1 MIVYLASAALSPTNA
16 ALLRA
21 CRQAGANAIHV
32 QPRIV
37 GKRARPGDRVLARL
51 DVLPSLDGVEDGI
64 WELGRLEERGVS
76 LLNSPSALLT
86 AHDKL
91 ATAVKLGSAGIP
103 HPRTAHVEDEE
114 PHLDFEYPV
123 VVKPRFGSW
132 GRDVLRCLDRDELRR
147 SIRMLRKRPWFRRQ
161 GALVQEFVPTPEHD
175 LRIVVARGEVT
186 GAIERW
192 ALPGEWRTS
201 VALGATRRPAD
212 PPAEARA
219 LALAAAAA
227 IGSDLVGVDLL
238 PLLDGSW
245 LVLELNAS
253 VDFTTAYGLDGRD
266 PFDEA
271 VRALGLAAPEH
282 ARLGY
287 AAAAGVGV

>member
-21 CRQAGANAIHV
+21 CRKAGANAIHV
-32 QPRIV
+32 QPRMAST
-37 GKRARPGDRVLARL
+37 RARPGDRVLARL

-76 LLNSPSALLT
+76 LLNSPSALLA

-91 ATAVKLGSAGIP
+91 ATAVKLGSAEIP

-114 PHLDFEYPV
+114 PDLDLEYPV

-132 GRDVLRCLDRDELRR
+132 GRDVHRCLDRDELRR
-147 SIRMLRKRPWFRRQ
+147 SIRALRKRPWFRRQ
-161 GALVQEFVPTPEHD
+161 GALVQELVPAPEHD

-201 VALGATRRPAD
+201 VALGATRRSAD

-219 LALAAAAA
+219 LALAAADA

-245 LVLELNAS
+245 MVLELNAA
-253 VDFTTAYGLDGRD
+253 VDFTAAYGLDGRD
-266 PFDEA
+266 PFGET
-271 VRALGLAAPEH
+271 VRALRLAAPEL
-282 ARLGY
+282 APPRY
-287 AAAAGVGV
+287 ATAGAGV

>member
-1 MIVYLASAALSPTNA
+1 MIVYLASAVLSPTNA

-21 CRQAGANAIHV
+21 CRQAGADAIHV
-32 QPRIV
+32 PPRIV
-37 GKRARPGDRVLARL
+37 GQRAQPGDRVLARL

-64 WELGRLEERGVS
+64 WELGRLEEHDVT
-76 LLNSPSALLT
+76 LLNSPSALLA

-103 HPRTAHVEDEE
+103 HPRTAHVEDEA
-114 PHLDFEYPV
+114 PDLDLEFPV

-132 GRDVLRCLDRDELRR
+132 GKDVLRCLNRHELRR
-147 SIRMLRKRPWFRRQ
+147 SIRALGSRPWFRRQ
-161 GALVQEFVPTPEHD
+161 GALVQELVPSPEHD

-245 LVLELNAS
+245 MVLELNAA
-253 VDFTTAYGLDGRD
+253 VDFTAAYGLGGHD
-266 PFDEA
+266 PFDET
-271 VRALGLAAPEH
+271 VRALGLAAPEQ
-282 ARLGY
+282 RRRY
-287 AAAAGVGV
+287 AVTAGASV

>member
-1 MIVYLASAALSPTNA
+1 MTVYLASAALSPTNA

-37 GKRARPGDRVLARL
+37 AKRAQPGDRVLARL

-76 LLNSPSALLT
+76 LLNSPSALLV

-91 ATAVKLGSAGIP
+91 ATAVKLGGAGIA
-103 HPRTAHVEDEE
+103 HPRTAHIEDGDRDVDLE
-114 PHLDFEYPV
+114 FPV

-132 GRDVLRCLDRDELRR
+132 GRDVFRCVGRDELCRT
-147 SIRMLRKRPWFRRQ
+147 IRMLRKRPWFQRQ
-161 GALVQEFVPTPEHD
+161 GALVQELVPAPEHD

-201 VALGATRRPAD
+201 VALGAIRRPAD

-238 PLLDGSW
+238 PLADGSW
-245 LVLELNAS
+245 LVLELNAA
-253 VDFTTAYGLDGRD
+253 VDFTSAYGIDGRD
-266 PFDEA
+266 PFEA
-271 VRALGLAAPEH
+271 TVRALGLAAP
-282 ARLGY
+282 AQGRIGY
-287 AAAAGVGV
+287 ATVGVGA